1 MKDRVTEY
9 ARLVVSGVRVAC
21 QLHRLACQRHLSNL
35 EKQNTKDFPYYW
47 DIEASERVLEYA
59 ETLTIS
65 EGEEPHPVRLIG
77 SQIFSLGCTFGWMK
91 SNTHYRRFRRRYKS
105 IARQNGK
112 TFENGIMGTYI
123 AGFSGYMHG
132 KLFTAA
138 TKKRQARLAWEQ
150 MKQFISAD
158 EDLGA
163 FFEIKDYK
171 SMIEAKNTHCTIEAL
186 SREGGL
192 DDGFRSIFASIDEL
206 HQHKDNKVYKAIYNG
221 TRKLKETLVSMITTR
236 GDNLRSWCKE
246 MDDYAVGILRGDYT
260 AEDFFVDIHCL
271 DDGDDIWDPAN
282 YIKANPIFEIDHDA
296 YETMLHD
303 AQTAKD
309 SGGDD
314 LKDFVIKC
322 CNLWIRHADNRYL
335 HPDHWKACGTS
346 RSLADIVEA
355 GYTRCFVGLD
365 LSSGGDLTTLAL
377 LFQLG
382 GGRFY
387 IYSHSFMPYGRMQE
401 HIETDLAPY
410 DLWEQNGLL
419 TVTGGESDYMTDYKF
434 ILSHL
439 AALRDQYGLQYQAIG
454 YDPHN
459 AAGILS
465 DLEDFGCPLISITQS
480 ARNLDDATVAVRLLC
495 KGHQLEFD
503 NSNELLTW
511 SMLNAVTVQNSFGEI
526 KIDKKPGAK
535 FRRIDPCDA
544 VIDAYKVQLVT
555 GSGAGGTAENL
566 NDALAEYLAAMGWAE
581 RS

>member
-65 EGEEPHPVRLIG
+65 EGEEPRPVRLIG

-91 SNTHYRRFRRRYKS
+91 SGTHYRRFRRRYKS

-158 EDLGA
+158 ADLGA

-282 YIKANPIFEIDHDA
+282 YIKANPIFEIDRDA

-346 RSLADIVEA
+346 RSFADIVQA

-365 LSSGGDLTTLAL
+365 LSSGGDLTTLVL
-377 LFQLG
+377 LFPLG
-382 GGRFY
+382 DGRFY

-465 DLEDFGCPLISITQS
+465 DLEAFGCPLVSITQS

-495 KGHQLEFD
+495 KGHQLGYD

-566 NDALAEYLAAMGWAE
+566 NDALAEYLTAMGWAE

>member
-65 EGEEPHPVRLIG
+65 EGEEPRPVRLIG

-91 SNTHYRRFRRRYKS
+91 SGTHYRRFRRRYKS

-158 EDLGA
+158 ADLGA

-346 RSLADIVEA
+346 RSLADIVQA

-365 LSSGGDLTTLAL
+365 LSSGGDLTTLVL
-377 LFQLG
+377 LFPLG
-382 GGRFY
+382 EGRFY

-410 DLWEQNGLL
+410 DLWEQNGLM

-465 DLEDFGCPLISITQS
+465 DLEAFGCPIVSITQS

-495 KGHQLEFD
+495 KGHQLEYD

-566 NDALAEYLAAMGWAE
+566 NDALAEYLTAMGWAE

>member
-260 AEDFFVDIHCL
+260 AEDFYVDIHCL

-346 RSLADIVEA
+346 RSLADIVHA
-355 GYTRCFVGLD
+355 GYTRCFAGLD

-382 GGRFY
+382 DGRFY

-439 AALRDQYGLQYQAIG
+439 AALRDQFGLQYQAIG

-465 DLEDFGCPLISITQS
+465 DLEAFGCPLVSITQS

-495 KGHQLEFD
+495 KGHQLEYD
-503 NSNELLTW
+503 SSNELLTW

-566 NDALAEYLAAMGWAE
+566 NDALAEYLTAMGWAE

>member
-236 GDNLRSWCKE
+236 GDNMRSWCKE

-346 RSLADIVEA
+346 RSLADIVHA

-365 LSSGGDLTTLAL
+365 LSSGGDLTTLSL
-377 LFQLG
+377 LFPLG
-382 GGRFY
+382 DCRFY

-439 AALRDQYGLQYQAIG
+439 AALRDQFGLQYQAIG

-465 DLEDFGCPLISITQS
+465 DLEAFGCPLVSITQS

-495 KGHQLEFD
+495 KGHQLEYD
-503 NSNELLTW
+503 ISNELLTW

-566 NDALAEYLAAMGWAE
+566 NDALAEYLTAMGWAE

>member
-21 QLHRLACQRHLSNL
+21 QLHRLACQRHLHDL
-35 EKQNTKDFPYYW
+35 ERQNTKEFPYYW
-47 DIEASERVLEYA
+47 DTEASERVLEYA

-65 EGEEPHPVRLIG
+65 EGEAPRPVRLIG

-91 SNTHYRRFRRRYKS
+91 SGTHYRRFRRRYKS

-150 MKQFISAD
+150 MAQFIKAD
-158 EDLGA
+158 ADLGA
-163 FFEIKDYK
+163 FFTVKDYK
-171 SMIEAKNTHCTIEAL
+171 SLIKANETHCTIEAL

-282 YIKANPIFEIDHDA
+282 YIKANPIFEIDRDA

-346 RSLADIVEA
+346 RSLADIVQA

-365 LSSGGDLTTLAL
+365 LSSGGDLTTLSL
-377 LFQLG
+377 LFPLG
-382 GGRFY
+382 DGRFY

-439 AALRDQYGLQYQAIG
+439 AALRDQFGLQYQAIG

-465 DLEDFGCPLISITQS
+465 DLEAFGCPLVSITQS

-495 KGHQLEFD
+495 KGHQLEYD
-503 NSNELLTW
+503 SSNELLTW

-566 NDALAEYLAAMGWAE
+566 NDALAEYLTAMGWAE